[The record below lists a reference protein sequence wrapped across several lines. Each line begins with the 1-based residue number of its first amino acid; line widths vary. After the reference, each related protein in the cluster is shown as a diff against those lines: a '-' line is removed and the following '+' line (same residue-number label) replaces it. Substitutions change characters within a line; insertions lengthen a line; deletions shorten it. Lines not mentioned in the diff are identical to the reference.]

1 MLSGKKKIEN
11 GDDVKLLLDS
21 FYAKVKKDSLLA
33 PVFQSRI
40 PTEADWPAHMDI
52 LYQFW
57 ESVLFGVSAFRG
69 NPFPKHIGLGINA
82 GHFDRWIEL
91 FHATIDELFTGQIAD
106 EAKQKSVKMRTMF
119 EFKLKSIDETGN
131 RPLV

>member
-1 MLSGKKKIEN
+1 MRSAGKEIEN
-11 GDDVKLLLDS
+11 GEDVRLLLDI
-21 FYAKVKKDSLLA
+21 FYAKVKQDPLLG
-33 PVFQSRI
+33 PVFKSRI
-40 PTEADWPAHMDI
+40 PTETDWPAHMDI

-57 ESVLFGVSAFRG
+57 ESVLFGATAFRG

-82 GHFDRWIEL
+82 THFDRWIEL
-91 FHATIDELFTGQIAD
+91 FHTTIDELFTGKIAE
-106 EAKQKSVKMRTMF
+106 EAKQKSLHMRRLF